1 MCNAN
6 GECCINEL
14 RLGYNVPAYRVG
26 VVVDDDDNDN
36 VAVVV

>member
-1 MCNAN
+1 MCDAN

-14 RLGYNVPAYRVG
+14 RLGYNVPAYRV
-26 VVVDDDDNDN
+26 VVDDDNND